1 TKVNSAEPRPPE
13 DGPPEDG
20 SMEIEAWSAT
30 ELDEDWRLPTLE
42 PQAVSWLYGRAT
54 VEIAS
59 ELALTDLMG
68 SNVRQSSG
76 AATDNPTR
84 LVFEK
89 LRGNGAITLQLAR
102 RVDPPAI

>member
-1 TKVNSAEPRPPE
+1 LVWTRDQMSDVVVFELAERGADAPLPANPTEVNSTKVNSAEPRPPE
-13 DGPPEDG
+13 DGSPEDG

-68 SNVRQSSG
+68 SNV
-76 AATDNPTR
+76 
-84 LVFEK
+84 
-89 LRGNGAITLQLAR
+89 
-102 RVDPPAI
+102 